1 MLNMSDTIKVRR
13 RELSMTQ
20 EQLAQLLGVSGPA
33 VSKWEQGASYPDV
46 TLLPS
51 LARALGTDLNTLM
64 GFRRAPEK
72 KEITQMLMRVND
84 IAKAQGI
91 EAGIALA
98 QEIIREYPNCGA
110 LLFGLAAT
118 IDGRMIMAGMN
129 AKEREAYSAQIG
141 QWYARAAQSEDREAS
156 EAAAHL
162 LASYALSRGD
172 VERAQEMM
180 ERLPPQN
187 KTSRWTLEVSLLL
200 AKGER
205 DEAKAMLQKE
215 LFARAGDVQQI
226 LLRLVQAEIDEG
238 NIERARK
245 IAELTGRFADLM
257 QMHPYTG
264 HAALLM
270 PALAAKNEQESL
282 VHLKEMLDAL
292 QTPWVPGACLMY
304 DHSGVQQSRNAG
316 RDMLGGIIRE
326 LEESGEYAFLR
337 ERQEFRDILTEHKC
351 RGHE

>member
-1 MLNMSDTIKVRR
+1 MLNMSDTIKTRR
-13 RELSMTQ
+13 RELGMTQ

-64 GFRRAPEK
+64 SFRRAPGKE
-72 KEITQMLMRVND
+72 EITQMLMRVND

-98 QEIIREYPNCGA
+98 QEIIREYPDCGA

-118 IDGRMIMAGMN
+118 IDGRTIMAGMN
-129 AKEREAYSAQIG
+129 AKEREAYGAQIG

-172 VERAQEMM
+172 IERAQEMM
-180 ERLPPQN
+180 ARLPQES
-187 KTSRWTLEVSLLL
+187 KTPRWPLEVSLLL
-200 AKGER
+200 AQGEKAQ
-205 DEAKAMLQKE
+205 AKALLQNR
-215 LFARAGDVQQI
+215 LFGRAGDMQQM

-238 NIERARK
+238 NIERAQK
-245 IAELTGRFADLM
+245 IAELTRRFADLM

-270 PALAAKNEQESL
+270 PALAAKNKQASL

-292 QTPWVPGACLMY
+292 ETPWVPGACLMY

-337 ERQEFRDILTEHKC
+337 ESEEFAALLAAYKRSV
-351 RGHE
+351 